1 MKKVVLCLLLLVIF
15 LVSCGESG
23 AMEDKSVL
31 WADIYYRSDSETIG
45 SEPFAVELENNL
57 RKMMTE
63 AINQM
68 SKDPV
73 AKELSPS
80 LPEGIQV
87 ESISIKYG
95 DVALELS
102 DEFLT
107 LSNVDKTIASTCIIK
122 TLSNFTNI
130 KTLDITVG
138 GITQISQFSEA
149 LAVLDS
155 PSIYTGI
162 REIDVYLYNR
172 AGELT
177 KTNIKLEL
185 DGEILPEEIAMDTL
199 LKGNLSY
206 QSPIPEGCT
215 VNSVEVSENVCYID
229 FSAELLTCPEE
240 KVGEMIKAIVL
251 TETSIEYIDAVKITV
266 NGQSVRGFE
275 KMNLALEFKNENFV
289 KDE

>member
-15 LVSCGESG
+15 LVSCGEDG

-31 WADIYYRSDSETIG
+31 WADIYYRSDSKTIG

-57 RKMMTE
+57 REMMTE
-63 AINQM
+63 AIKQM

-80 LPEGIQV
+80 LPAGIQV

-95 DVALELS
+95 DIVLELS

-107 LSNVDKTIASTCIIK
+107 LSDVDKTIASTCIVK

-130 KTLDITVG
+130 KNLDITVG

-155 PSIYTGI
+155 PSVYTGV
-162 REIDVYLYNR
+162 EDIDVYLYNG

-177 KTNIKLEL
+177 KTNIKVGLE
-185 DGEILPEEIAMDTL
+185 DGTLPEKVAIDTL
-199 LKGNLSY
+199 IKGNFSY
-206 QSPIPEGCT
+206 KSPIPEGCA
-215 VNSVEVSENVCYID
+215 VNSIEVSGNVCHID
-229 FSAELLTCPEE
+229 FSAELLNCPEE
-240 KVGEMIKAIVL
+240 DAGEMIKAIVL
-251 TETSIEYIDAVKITV
+251 TETSIEYIDSVKITV
-266 NGQSVRGFE
+266 NGEAVRGFD
-275 KMNLALEFKNENFV
+275 KINLAREFKNENFV